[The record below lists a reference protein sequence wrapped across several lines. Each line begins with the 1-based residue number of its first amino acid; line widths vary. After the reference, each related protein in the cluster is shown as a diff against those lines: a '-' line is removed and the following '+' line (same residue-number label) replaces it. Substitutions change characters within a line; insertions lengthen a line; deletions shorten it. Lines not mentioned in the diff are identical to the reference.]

1 MMFFRSV
8 KKGFSDSGY
17 CYIVI
22 AAVMACLFMAFM
34 PFMMK
39 IYEYGFVIPCMLWL
53 GIQRERGKLSE
64 NRKSFILPGIMV
76 AWFLLLQVKRG
87 AEEVDVRNIGLFI
100 TVYLFAFPLA
110 SVLREQNGNRTL
122 KLFAGAYVTAAAVLA
137 ANGLML
143 IINRLPEF
151 MVKHVAWDGARLMA
165 VWHPNIVGCYLMIGI
180 IFCTI
185 FLMQAKSVWTKIG
198 LAAVLAMMTGMM
210 AVTSSRTATIL
221 TGGYFG
227 SVLFY
232 ILLRRGRKWFI
243 PAVLAALIVTAA
255 FYSAERCLFNA
266 NSDRLIRKYTQ
277 QYAEQIAANLSAASV
292 GETELPPEEVA
303 APEETVVYAEP
314 ETDVTETVQEDTS
327 AEVTMQQDVIA
338 EEAVQEEIPAEE
350 AIPAEEIY
358 YEAEEYLETPEEE
371 QPVQLPITIDPESG
385 EIHLVTESLQGDIAQ
400 DFGTFNS
407 RTYIW
412 SAAKFA
418 IRENPSI
425 LYWGIHNPG
434 EHVSAYNFFPIGHL
448 HNAWIECLV
457 GMGVV
462 GLLMAVVF
470 TLMTVWNAL
479 IVLLKHYQDVW
490 KRSAAILVLC
500 LLVASVLEPYLFYT
514 TISYHLTDFIFFL
527 CAGYLAY
534 WQEEDNRRILLW
546 IRSRLSFLKNKQNTS
561 DQHFCVGLTCFSVS
575 KENIKF
581 CARKRRLIIFKRVL

>member
-1 MMFFRSV
+1 MNKKMFFRSV
-8 KKGFSDSGY
+8 KKGFADPGY
-17 CYIVI
+17 CYIVL
-22 AAVMACLFMAFM
+22 AAVMACLFMALT
-34 PFMMK
+34 PYTMK
-39 IYEYGFVIPCMLWL
+39 IYEYGFAIPCMLWL
-53 GIQRERGKLSE
+53 GIQQERGRLSE
-64 NRKSFILPGIMV
+64 NRKNFILPGIMV
-76 AWFLLLQVKRG
+76 AWFLLLQIKRG

-110 SVLREQNGNRTL
+110 SVLREQDGKRTL
-122 KLFAGAYVTAAAVLA
+122 KIFAGAYVTAAAVLA
-137 ANGLML
+137 ADGLML
-143 IINRLPEF
+143 ILNCLPEF
-151 MVKHVAWDGARLMA
+151 LTKHVAWDGARLVA

-180 IFCTI
+180 IFCTV

-303 APEETVVYAEP
+303 APEENVVYAEP

-327 AEVTMQQDVIA
+327 AEETMQQDVIA
-338 EEAVQEEIPAEE
+338 EETPDEEVT
-350 AIPAEEIY
+350 
-358 YEAEEYLETPEEE
+358 YEAEDYLEAAEEE
-371 QPVQLPITIDPESG
+371 QAAILPITVDPNSG

-448 HNAWIECLV
+448 HNAWMECLV
-457 GMGVV
+457 GMGVA
-462 GLLMAVVF
+462 GLLLAVVF

-479 IVLLKHYQDVW
+479 IVLLKHYQDIW
-490 KRSAAILVLC
+490 KRSVALLALC

-534 WQEEDNRRILLW
+534 WQEEDNHHIMET
-546 IRSRLSFLKNKQNTS
+546 IRNRFFVK
-561 DQHFCVGLTCFSVS
+561 
-575 KENIKF
+575 
-581 CARKRRLIIFKRVL
+581 